1 MMARGRKLESLN
13 DYQRALKNKYGIG
26 QGINY
31 KPWLRIQDVKSH
43 GTKSLIFGRKTNR
56 DHHMLS
62 GIESEHFY
70 LAEFSDR
77 VVDIREQFPILPLNY
92 TQKIAKVL
100 GVEHPKHP
108 KTKEHIILT
117 TDQLLTLD
125 GPQGNSF
132 HAVSVKPENE
142 SDKLRV
148 LEKIEIERVCWE
160 LLGVSFSYFTG
171 NELTKCQSQNIH
183 WATSPFRENS
193 LSFSQEQIKCAL
205 SYIKLGQCFV
215 EDLCNQ
221 LILINV
227 VSNEEA
233 LSLVRLLIADK
244 YIDVD
249 LTFNIPESGIL
260 NVKEMNFER
269 KGIVNGIL

>member
-1 MMARGRKLESLN
+1 MARGRKLESLK

-26 QGINY
+26 QGIDY
-31 KPWLRIQDVKSH
+31 KPWLKIDDVKSH

-62 GIESEHFY
+62 GIESEHFF

-92 TQKIAKVL
+92 TQKIAKTL
-100 GVEHPKHP
+100 GVAHPKHP

-125 GPQGNSF
+125 GPEGNSF
-132 HAVSVKPENE
+132 HAVSVKPKSE
-142 SDKLRV
+142 SGKLRV

-160 LLGVSFSYFTG
+160 LLGVNFSYFTG
-171 NELTKCQSQNIH
+171 NELTKYQSQNIQ
-183 WATSPFRENS
+183 WATSPFRDNP
-193 LSFSQEQIKCAL
+193 LIFSQEQVDCAL
-205 SYIKLGQCFV
+205 SCINLGQCFV
-215 EDLCNQ
+215 EELCNQ
-221 LILINV
+221 LILLNV

-233 LSLVRLLIADK
+233 LSLIRFLIANK
-244 YIDVD
+244 HINVD

-260 NVKEMNFER
+260 NVKSMNIDQR
-269 KGIVNGIL
+269 RIVNGVL

>member
-1 MMARGRKLESLN
+1 MMARGRKLESLK

-26 QGINY
+26 QGIDY
-31 KPWLRIQDVKSH
+31 KPWLKIEDVKSH
-43 GTKSLIFGRKTNR
+43 GTKSLIFGRKTKR

-70 LAEFSDR
+70 LAEFSDS

-92 TQKIAKVL
+92 TQKVAKTL
-100 GVEHPKHP
+100 GIEHPKHP

-125 GPQGNSF
+125 GPQGNFF

-142 SDKLRV
+142 SGKLRV

-171 NELTKCQSQNIH
+171 NELTKYQSQNIH
-183 WATSPFRENS
+183 WATSPFRENP
-193 LSFSQEQIKCAL
+193 LTFSQEQIEYAL
-205 SYIKLGQCFV
+205 SYIKLGQCFI
-215 EDLCNQ
+215 ENLCNQ
-221 LILINV
+221 LILINI

-233 LSLVRLLIADK
+233 LSLVRFLIAEK

-260 NVKEMNFER
+260 NVKEMNIER
-269 KGIVNGIL
+269 RGIVNGTL